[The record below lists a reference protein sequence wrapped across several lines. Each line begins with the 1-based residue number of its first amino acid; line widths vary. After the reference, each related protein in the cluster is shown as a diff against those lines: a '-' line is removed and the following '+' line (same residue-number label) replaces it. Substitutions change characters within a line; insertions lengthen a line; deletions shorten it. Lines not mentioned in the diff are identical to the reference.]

1 MIRQSKSYALFAVIA
16 VFGAFA
22 AAPSMS
28 FAAEPETIIL
38 PMQQSDEGKGAAFK
52 MSMRKLWAEHVF
64 WTRASIVA
72 AIAGSR
78 DASEIEARLQR
89 NQVEI
94 GAAFVPY
101 YGPEAGAKLGGLLK
115 EHIKIAGEVI
125 KHSRKPSSDRFI
137 DADKRWHA
145 NAEEIA
151 GFLSGLNPNLSK
163 GMLLKMFNDHLALTT
178 KQATSRL
185 DKKWADDIKAFD
197 EVFTDALKMANDLAD
212 AVIKQYPEKM

>member
-1 MIRQSKSYALFAVIA
+1 MGKQLKSYACAVIVA
-16 VFGAFA
+16 LGALA
-22 AAPSMS
+22 AAPSTS
-28 FAAEPETIIL
+28 FAAETETILL
-38 PMQQSDEGKGAAFK
+38 PMQKSDEGKGAAFK
-52 MSMRKLWAEHVF
+52 MSMRKLWAEHVI

-72 AIAGSR
+72 TISRGR
-78 DASEIEARLQR
+78 DASEIESRLLR

-101 YGPEAGAKLGGLLK
+101 YGAEAGAKLGGLLK
-115 EHIKIAGEVI
+115 EHILIAGEVI

-151 GFLSGLNPNLSK
+151 GFLGGLNPNLSK
-163 GMLLKMFNDHLALTT
+163 DMLLKMFNDHLALTA

-185 DKKWADDIKAFD
+185 DKNWAADVKAFD
-197 EVFTDALKMANDLAD
+197 DVFTDALKMADDLAD
-212 AVIKQYPEKM
+212 GVIKQYPEKM